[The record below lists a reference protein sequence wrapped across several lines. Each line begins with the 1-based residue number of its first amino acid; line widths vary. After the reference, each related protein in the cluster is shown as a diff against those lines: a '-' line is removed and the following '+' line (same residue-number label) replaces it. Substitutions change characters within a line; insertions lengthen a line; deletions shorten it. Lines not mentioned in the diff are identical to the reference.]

1 MVELR
6 FTDPDGR
13 TGRISETLEIDY
25 EGEWEEEVTSGL
37 ERIAADAGA
46 EGPEDPLH
54 EVYTL
59 IVLELPDEAP
69 IIEVER
75 TDDPVQPEP
84 ITR

>member
-6 FTDPDGR
+6 FKDPDGR

-25 EGEWEEEVTSGL
+25 DGEWEEEVTRGL
-37 ERIAADAGA
+37 ERIKAEAG
-46 EGPEDPLH
+46 PDDPDDPLH